1 MVAKG
6 PPGGV
11 GVPLLQGGPQVG
23 DPLLD
28 LLQPGRGLR
37 LQALT
42 FSTALIPGTLSDL
55 LQPSALIL
63 ELRDQFPYL
72 TSPAEHTLM
81 ILCAG
86 GRLGRLVG
94 QETSA
99 SKRRFAPVQN
109 YRGGQPVEWLRCP
122 QGHKRPQPPP

>member
-11 GVPLLQGGPQVG
+11 GVPLLQGGPEVG

-42 FSTALIPGTLSDL
+42 FSTALIPGTLPDP
-55 LQPSALIL
+55 LQPRALIL
-63 ELRDQFPYL
+63 ELRDHFPYL
-72 TSPAEHTLM
+72 SSPAEHTLM
-81 ILCAG
+81 IL
-86 GRLGRLVG
+86 GRNSPRLPRRPVG
-94 QETSA
+94 EPRSP
-99 SKRRFAPVQN
+99 PVQP
-109 YRGGQPVEWLRCP
+109 GQVTPER
-122 QGHKRPQPPP
+122 

>member
-42 FSTALIPGTLSDL
+42 FSTALIPGTLPDP
-55 LQPSALIL
+55 LQPRALIL

-81 ILCAG
+81 IL
-86 GRLGRLVG
+86 GRNSPRLPRRPVG
-94 QETSA
+94 EPRSP
-99 SKRRFAPVQN
+99 PVQ
-109 YRGGQPVEWLRCP
+109 L
-122 QGHKRPQPPP
+122 